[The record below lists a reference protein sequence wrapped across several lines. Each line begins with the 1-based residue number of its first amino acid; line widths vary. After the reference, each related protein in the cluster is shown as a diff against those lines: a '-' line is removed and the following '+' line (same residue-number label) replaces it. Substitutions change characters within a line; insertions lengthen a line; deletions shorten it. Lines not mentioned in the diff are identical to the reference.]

1 MLRPSHR
8 AILPQLALVILL
20 HPCAALAEVSDKEPT
35 AGLFWTLG
43 LGSAMLCLFGTRIK
57 PWLGAAFFA
66 LALLWFVSLFLEI
79 HSSDVGPHLL
89 REQGAAYYWQAYAA
103 FGTVVGGFVI
113 GYFWRRRIS
122 S

>member
-8 AILPQLALVILL
+8 AVLTHVALAILL

-35 AGLFWTLG
+35 AGLFWAVG
-43 LGSAMLCLFGTRIK
+43 LGTAMLCLFGTRIK
-57 PWLGAAFFA
+57 PWLGAAIFV
-66 LALLWFVSLFLEI
+66 LAVLWFISLFLEI

-89 REQGAAYYWQAYAA
+89 SEQGAIYYWQAYAA
-103 FGTVVGGFVI
+103 FGAVVGGFVT
-113 GYFWRRRIS
+113 GYFWHKRIS

>member
-8 AILPQLALVILL
+8 AVLAQLALAIRL
-20 HPCAALAEVSDKEPT
+20 HSGAALAEVSDKEPT
-35 AGLFWTLG
+35 AGFLWAVG
-43 LGSAMLCLFGTRIK
+43 LGTGMLCLLGTRIK
-57 PWLGAAFFA
+57 PWLGAAIFV
-66 LALLWFVSLFLEI
+66 LAVLWFISLFAEI

-89 REQGAAYYWQAYAA
+89 REQGADYYWQAYAA
-103 FGTVVGGFVI
+103 FSVVVGGFVI